1 MNAAES
7 GVEDMPDTVRPDS
20 LVTLHYR
27 IALAD
32 DTELLSTFS
41 TTPATLKLGAG
52 ELAGSLERCLVGL
65 PVGERHVFLLEAEQ
79 AFGVYHAALVQRM
92 PRTSFPQ
99 GSELEI
105 MHMVEFAAPDGT
117 THAGLV
123 RELSEEYVLIDFN
136 HPLAGKAIRFEVE
149 VIGIL

>member
-1 MNAAES
+1 
-7 GVEDMPDTVRPDS
+7 
-20 LVTLHYR
+20 
-27 IALAD
+27 
-32 DTELLSTFS
+32 
-41 TTPATLKLGAG
+41 
-52 ELAGSLERCLVGL
+52 LERCLVGL

-79 AFGVYHAALVQRM
+79 AFGVNHAALVQRM

-105 MHMVEFAAPDGT
+105 MHMVEFAAPDGS

-123 RELSEEYVLIDFN
+123 REMSEEYVLIDFN